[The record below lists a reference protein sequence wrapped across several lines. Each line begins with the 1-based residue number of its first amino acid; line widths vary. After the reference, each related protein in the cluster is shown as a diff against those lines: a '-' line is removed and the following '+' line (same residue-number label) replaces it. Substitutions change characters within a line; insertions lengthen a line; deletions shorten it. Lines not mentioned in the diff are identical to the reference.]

1 MIPTSLE
8 QKSNEIID
16 DFHAFNDLFFS
27 KIQFPYLEKGDIPFM
42 PVILNDAY
50 SENEP
55 EYNSE
60 DLIWKNPKYD
70 PTR

>member
-1 MIPTSLE
+1 MILTSLE

-27 KIQFPYLEKGDIPFM
+27 KIKFPYIEKDEIPFI
-42 PVILNDAY
+42 PVMLNDSY
-50 SENEP
+50 SEEEP
-55 EYNSE
+55 EYTAE
-60 DLIWKNPKYD
+60 DLIWKNPSYD